1 AFQCGYCTPGQ
12 ICSAVACMDEM
23 RAGTASA
30 ASPDVRMKVVQ
41 FGDEEIR
48 ERMSG
53 NLCRCGA
60 YNNIVAAVR
69 ATAKV

>member
-1 AFQCGYCTPGQ
+1 
-12 ICSAVACMDEM
+12 
-23 RAGTASA
+23 
-30 ASPDVRMKVVQ
+30 MKVVQ